1 MTLEEV
7 TARLSAILSG
17 IRRTRSSLYPADWK
31 FDPLIRIEQEL
42 EALLDDIKR

>member
-17 IRRTRSSLYPADWK
+17 IRRTRSSLYPADWD
-31 FDPLIRIEQEL
+31 FDPLIRIEKEL
-42 EALLDDIKR
+42 DELLDDMKK